1 MEAELSLTPIPF
13 LLTSQLGTKEGY
25 LIKQGK
31 IVKVRKPLTP
41 CFYSITTHTID
52 SEWRA
57 EMARPQFPYREEQF
71 VFYFPKKR
79 CAKFSQGNYHPF
91 LIFQNWKTR
100 WFTLHRNEL
109 KYFKDQTVSSEHQF
123 HSSNLCRGSCNLL
136 LPLSSCISIT
146 AYQAT
151 ASHAVRG
158 VRPFSQSFADD
169 LSEQVIKFYS

>member
-1 MEAELSLTPIPF
+1 
-13 LLTSQLGTKEGY
+13 
-25 LIKQGK
+25 
-31 IVKVRKPLTP
+31 
-41 CFYSITTHTID
+41 
-52 SEWRA
+52 
-57 EMARPQFPYREEQF
+57 MARPQFPYREEQF

-79 CAKFSQGNYHPF
+79 CVKFSQGNYHPF

-169 LSEQVIKFYS
+169 LSEQVIKFYSQETSPVLCQSYLLARVALHRAFLLVAFKLSLVSFDIQPSGEQCY